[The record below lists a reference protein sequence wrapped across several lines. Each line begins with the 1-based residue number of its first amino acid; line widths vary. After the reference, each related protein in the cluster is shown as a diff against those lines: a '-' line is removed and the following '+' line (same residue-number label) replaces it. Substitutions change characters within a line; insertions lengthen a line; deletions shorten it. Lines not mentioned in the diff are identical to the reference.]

1 MMKFE
6 LYFEKPQPQLLI
18 NYNQQPDIF
27 YKELING
34 NNCKCDTIQLYPIQH
49 RSTEIDDYLLKSI
62 EYRLANINL
71 NKINYNIVNQ
81 KKTDMNIILNIYK
94 NYLIDNEID
103 SQNIKLTIV
112 KKMDSM
118 NKRIKNNY
126 TKLFKLF
133 DDYRYYKNQI
143 SSEMKE
149 KGQSRKLNKVNEK
162 MHNYFMSEIESTEK
176 RIEFL
181 SDKLS
186 ILKYHDK
193 NSADNENYIKRYVTD
208 FIDKN
213 LDTNDDIGNI
223 FNNILLYNYGND
235 GKYYDG
241 IKMVKKCID
250 KKCQNTKIICEK
262 AMMYN

>member
-1 MMKFE
+1 MKFD
-6 LYFEKPQPQLLI
+6 LYFERPPQQEI
-18 NYNQQPDIF
+18 IMNYKQHPDLF
-27 YKELING
+27 YKELIND
-34 NNCKCDTIQLYPIQH
+34 NICKCDTIKLYQ
-49 RSTEIDDYLLKSI
+49 SKEINEYLLKSI
-62 EYRLANINL
+62 EYRLANIIPS
-71 NKINYNIVNQ
+71 KINNIVNQ

-94 NYLIDNEID
+94 NYLIDNEIG

-186 ILKYHDK
+186 LLKYHDK
-193 NSADNENYIKRYVTD
+193 NHTDTENYIKRYITD
-208 FIDKN
+208 FIDKD
-213 LDTNDDIGNI
+213 LDTNDNIGNI
-223 FNNILLYNYGND
+223 FNNILLYNYGNN

-241 IKMVKKCID
+241 IKMVKKC
-250 KKCQNTKIICEK
+250 KKCQNTKMLCEK
-262 AMMYN
+262 AMLYN

>member
-6 LYFEKPQPQLLI
+6 LSFELPPQQPQILM

-27 YKELING
+27 YRELIND
-34 NNCKCDTIQLYPIQH
+34 NCKCESIKKLYPK
-49 RSTEIDDYLLKSI
+49 SKEINDYLLKSI
-62 EYRLANINL
+62 EYRLENI
-71 NKINYNIVNQ
+71 KVQINHNISNQ
-81 KKTDMNIILNIYK
+81 KKTDMKLILNIFK
-94 NYLIDNEID
+94 NYLINHEID
-103 SQNIKLTIV
+103 SQNIKLNV
-112 KKMDSM
+112 AKKMEYM

-143 SSEMKE
+143 SSEMKH

-162 MHNYFMSEIESTEK
+162 MHNYFLTEIEFTEK

-181 SDKLS
+181 SNKLS
-186 ILKYHDK
+186 LLKYHDK
-193 NSADNENYIKRYVTD
+193 NYADNENYIKRYITD

-213 LDTNDDIGNI
+213 LNTDDDIGNI
-223 FNNILLYNYGND
+223 FNNILLYNYGNN

-241 IKMVKKCID
+241 IKIKKTD
-250 KKCQNTKIICEK
+250 KKCQNTKLICEK
-262 AMMYN
+262 AMIYN

>member
-1 MMKFE
+1 MMKFD
-6 LYFEKPQPQLLI
+6 LYFERPPQQEI
-18 NYNQQPDIF
+18 IMNYKHPDLF
-27 YKELING
+27 YKELIND
-34 NNCKCDTIQLYPIQH
+34 NICKCDTIKLYPIPHQ
-49 RSTEIDDYLLKSI
+49 SKEINEYLLKSI
-62 EYRLANINL
+62 EYRLANIIP
-71 NKINYNIVNQ
+71 INYNIVNQ

-94 NYLIDNEID
+94 NYLIDTEID

-250 KKCQNTKIICEK
+250 KKCQNTKMICEK
-262 AMMYN
+262 AMLYN

>member
-6 LYFEKPQPQLLI
+6 LYFERPQQPQVLM
-18 NYNQQPDIF
+18 NYEKHPDIF
-27 YKELING
+27 YKELIN
-34 NNCKCDTIQLYPIQH
+34 NNCKCDATTQK
-49 RSTEIDDYLLKSI
+49 SKSKEIDDYLLKSV
-62 EYRLANINL
+62 EYRLKNINL
-71 NKINYNIVNQ
+71 NQNVNKTYNISNQ
-81 KKTDMNIILNIYK
+81 KKADMNIILNIYK
-94 NYLIDNEID
+94 TYLIDNEID

-112 KKMDSM
+112 KKTEDI

-133 DDYRYYKNQI
+133 DDYRYYKNHI

-149 KGQSRKLNKVNEK
+149 KGKSRKLNKVNEK
-162 MHNYFMSEIESTEK
+162 MHNYFMSEIELTEK

-186 ILKYHDK
+186 ILKFHDK
-193 NSADNENYIKRYVTD
+193 NYADNENYIKRYVTD

-213 LDTNDDIGNI
+213 LDINDDIGNI

-241 IKMVKKCID
+241 IKIIKKCTD
-250 KKCQNTKIICEK
+250 KCQNTKIICEK

>member
-1 MMKFE
+1 MKFD
-6 LYFEKPQPQLLI
+6 LYFERLPQQEI
-18 NYNQQPDIF
+18 IMNYKHSDLF
-27 YKELING
+27 YKELIND
-34 NNCKCDTIQLYPIQH
+34 NICKCDTIKLYPIPHQ
-49 RSTEIDDYLLKSI
+49 SKEINEYLLKSI
-62 EYRLANINL
+62 EYRLKNINL

-162 MHNYFMSEIESTEK
+162 MHNYFMSEIELTEK

-193 NSADNENYIKRYVTD
+193 NCTDTENYIKRYITD
-208 FIDKN
+208 FIDKD
-213 LDTNDDIGNI
+213 LDTNDNIGNI
-223 FNNILLYNYGND
+223 FNNILLYNYGNN

-250 KKCQNTKIICEK
+250 KKCQNTKMICEK
-262 AMMYN
+262 AMLYN

>member
-6 LYFEKPQPQLLI
+6 LYFERQQPQVLM
-18 NYNQQPDIF
+18 NYEKHPDIF
-27 YKELING
+27 YKELIND
-34 NNCKCDTIQLYPIQH
+34 NCKCDAIQLHSIPH
-49 RSTEIDDYLLKSI
+49 WSKEIDDYLLKSV
-62 EYRLANINL
+62 EYRLTNIKKQNV
-71 NKINYNIVNQ
+71 KYNISNQ
-81 KKTDMNIILNIYK
+81 KKTDMSIILNIYK
-94 NYLIDNEID
+94 TYLVDNEID

-112 KKMDSM
+112 KKTEDI

-133 DDYRYYKNQI
+133 DDYRYYKNHI

-149 KGQSRKLNKVNEK
+149 KGTSRKLNKVNEK

-193 NSADNENYIKRYVTD
+193 NCADNENYIKRYVID

-213 LDTNDDIGNI
+213 LDINDDIGNV

-235 GKYYDG
+235 GKYYEG
-241 IKMVKKCID
+241 FKIVKKYSD
-250 KKCQNTKIICEK
+250 KKCENTKMICEK

>member
-1 MMKFE
+1 MKFE
-6 LYFEKPQPQLLI
+6 LYFEKRQQPQILM
-18 NYNQQPDIF
+18 NYNKKPDIF
-27 YKELING
+27 YKELIND
-34 NNCKCDTIQLYPIQH
+34 NICKCDTIQLHPIPRQ
-49 RSTEIDDYLLKSI
+49 SKEINEYLLKSI
-62 EYRLANINL
+62 EYRLKNINL
-71 NKINYNIVNQ
+71 NQNFNIVNQ
-81 KKTDMNIILNIYK
+81 KKTDMSIILNIYK

-103 SQNIKLTIV
+103 LQNIKLTIV
-112 KKMDSM
+112 KKIDSM

-149 KGQSRKLNKVNEK
+149 KGQGRKLNKVNEK
-162 MHNYFMSEIESTEK
+162 MHNYFMSEIELTEK

-186 ILKYHDK
+186 ILKFYDK
-193 NSADNENYIKRYVTD
+193 NSADTENYIKRYVTD

-213 LDTNDDIGNI
+213 LDINDDIGNI

-241 IKMVKKCID
+241 IKMVKKYAD
-250 KKCQNTKIICEK
+250 KKCQNTKMICEK

>member
-1 MMKFE
+1 MKFE
-6 LYFEKPQPQLLI
+6 LYFERPQQPQELLM
-18 NYNQQPDIF
+18 NYNKHSDIF
-27 YKELING
+27 YKELINY
-34 NNCKCDTIQLYPIQH
+34 NNCKCEAIQLYPITQK
-49 RSTEIDDYLLKSI
+49 SKEIDDYLLKSI
-62 EYRLANINL
+62 EYRLTHLKQDDNIR
-71 NKINYNIVNQ
+71 YNNILYQ
-81 KKTDMNIILNIYK
+81 KKTDMNIIFNIFK
-94 NYLIDNEID
+94 TYLIDNEID

-112 KKMDSM
+112 KKMEYL

-149 KGQSRKLNKVNEK
+149 KGQNRKLNKVNEK
-162 MHNYFMSEIESTEK
+162 MHNYFMSEIKSTEK

-186 ILKYHDK
+186 LLKYHDK
-193 NSADNENYIKRYVTD
+193 NHTDTENYIKRYITD
-208 FIDKN
+208 FIDKD
-213 LDTNDDIGNI
+213 LDTNDIIGNI
-223 FNNILLYNYGND
+223 FNNILLYNYGNN

-250 KKCQNTKIICEK
+250 KNVIIQR
-262 AMMYN
+262 